1 MHITVITGSTS
12 GIGLEVAKS
21 LAKKNHY
28 LILVS
33 RNLKKLEYTRDLI
46 KKENE
51 TKCEIYQHDL
61 SLIQD
66 NILFYKNISKKFK
79 NIDYLINNVGAIY
92 MKRQETIEGL
102 EKTFSLNHMSYFI
115 LSKLFSKQ
123 EKPIKIINVSSEAHR
138 NINLDNEDLQN
149 KKNYNGWYAY
159 KKSKLANIYLTY
171 ELHKYLIKT
180 ESTVNCLHPGVVNT
194 NFANDNS
201 LHYKI
206 MASIIKYFGI
216 SPLEGATTILYLVN
230 NDDIKNASGL
240 YFNKCIPQETSIV
253 SYDEKCSKKLW
264 DYSEQILSNYI

>member
-1 MHITVITGSTS
+1 MPITVITGSTS
-12 GIGLEVAKS
+12 GIGLEVAKE
-21 LAKKNHY
+21 LAKRNHD

-33 RNLKKLEYTRDLI
+33 RDLKKLEHTKNFI
-46 KKENE
+46 IKEN
-51 TKCEIYQHDL
+51 KIHCEIQQHDL
-61 SLIQD
+61 SLVED
-66 NILFYKNISKKFK
+66 NLLFYENISKRFN

-92 MKRQETIEGL
+92 MNRQETSEGL

-115 LSKLFSKQ
+115 LSKMFSKQ
-123 EKPIKIINVSSEAHR
+123 KKPLKIINVSSEAHR
-138 NINLDNEDLQN
+138 NINLNYDDLQN
-149 KKNYNGWYAY
+149 KNNYNGWYAY

-201 LHYKI
+201 FHYKI
-206 MASIIKYFGI
+206 MASIVKYFGI
-216 SPLEGATTILYLVN
+216 SPLEGASTILYLVN

-240 YFNKCIPQETSIV
+240 YFNKCRPQETSLV

>member
-1 MHITVITGSTS
+1 MPTTVITGATS
-12 GIGLEVAKS
+12 GIGLEVAKE
-21 LAKKNHY
+21 LAKRNHD

-33 RNLKKLEYTRDLI
+33 RDIKKLEYTKNFI
-46 KKENE
+46 IKEN
-51 TKCEIYQHDL
+51 KILCEIHQHDL
-61 SLIQD
+61 SLVED
-66 NILFYKNISKKFK
+66 NLLFYENISKRFN

-92 MKRQETIEGL
+92 MNRQETSEGL

-115 LSKLFSKQ
+115 LSKMFVKQ
-123 EKPIKIINVSSEAHR
+123 KKPLKIINVSSEAHR
-138 NINLDNEDLQN
+138 NINLNYDDLQN

-240 YFNKCIPQETSIV
+240 YFNKCRPQETSLV

-264 DYSEQILSNYI
+264 DYSELILSNYI